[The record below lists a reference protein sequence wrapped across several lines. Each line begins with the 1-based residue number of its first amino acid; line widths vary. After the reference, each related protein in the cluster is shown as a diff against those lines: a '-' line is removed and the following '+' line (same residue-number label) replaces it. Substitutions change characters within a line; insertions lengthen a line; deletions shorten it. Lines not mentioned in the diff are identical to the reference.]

1 MNERELR
8 TPVHEWLSPN
18 GNTRVI
24 YEFLFSGYCDM
35 VGVLFADQVGRRIPP
50 VIKATAIEL
59 KLTDVAG
66 VIRQAKSNRHY
77 VHASYAAMPRWRV
90 QKMRPDT
97 VEKFVDA
104 GVGLLSVGADVDVVI
119 EPGPPLSN
127 GSSDRLRKRWWSRIV
142 RDDRLRRQTCGSH
155 EPNEPEEMN
164 R

>member
-1 MNERELR
+1 MKERELR
-8 TPVHEWLSPN
+8 TPVHEWLSRN
-18 GNTRVI
+18 HGTRVI

-50 VIKATAIEL
+50 VIRAIAVEL
-59 KLTDVAG
+59 KLADVAG

-90 QKMRPDT
+90 LKMRPAT
-97 VEKFVDA
+97 IQKFVDA
-104 GVGLLSVGADVDVVI
+104 GVGLLSVGTDVDVIVV
-119 EPGPPLSN
+119 PGPPLSH

-142 RDDRLRRQTCGSH
+142 RDDRLRRQAEGDAYL
-155 EPNEPEEMN
+155 EEM